1 MERKIAIV
9 LFLFI
14 FCTMAYSQDILTM
27 KSGEQSVVKIEGI
40 SDEVITYKLWSNL
53 NGPTRTTSIKKVKS
67 VQYANGQIETFLSD
81 REKEDLRDEEAAR
94 VRDSLSR
101 ANFVPKLV
109 IGTYAGAQLC
119 RMSIHPSG
127 DSYDIENGYK
137 LSPMLGVSAIW
148 DLTFVTSLYGGVSY
162 SVEGGHFEDYNSQE
176 YRCNYVAV
184 DAGICCFERSCVIA
198 FRTAF
203 LTSGHGYEN
212 GVKYFAKENYTPV
225 RCGLYIASRHEF
237 GNHKQHEI
245 DFYTS
250 VLFSNVMK
258 PDMWKSGNHI
268 RTSNTIWGIKYSYN
282 FLSKELRR
290 R

>member
-1 MERKIAIV
+1 MERKITLV
-9 LFLFI
+9 LVLSFL
-14 FCTMAYSQDILTM
+14 CAMAYSQDILTL
-27 KSGEQSVVKIEGI
+27 KNGEQSVVKIEGI

-109 IGTYAGAQLC
+109 IGAYAGSQLC
-119 RMSIHPSG
+119 RMSIYPSG
-127 DSYDIENGYK
+127 ASYDKEYGYK
-137 LSPMLGVSAIW
+137 VSPTVGVSAIW

-184 DAGICCFERSCVIA
+184 DAGICCFERHCIIA

-203 LTSGHGYEN
+203 LTSGRGYEN
-212 GVKYFAKENYTPV
+212 GEKYFANETYTPV
-225 RCGLYIASRHEF
+225 RCGLYVGSRHEF

-245 DFYTS
+245 EFYMCGS
-250 VLFSNVMK
+250 ISNVIK
-258 PDMWKSGNHI
+258 PEMWKNEKHI
-268 RTSNTIWGIKYSYN
+268 RTSNDIWGIKYSYH
-282 FLSKELRR
+282 FLSKELKRR
-290 R
+290 